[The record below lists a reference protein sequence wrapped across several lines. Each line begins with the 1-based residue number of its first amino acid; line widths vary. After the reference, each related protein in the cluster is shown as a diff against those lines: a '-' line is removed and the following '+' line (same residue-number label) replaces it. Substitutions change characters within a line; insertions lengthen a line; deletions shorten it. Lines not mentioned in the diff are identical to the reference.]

1 MPLLQTLATAS
12 ARGWRGN
19 GAVGVYELISTIV
32 LASNATSVTFSIT
45 GAQQAAYKHLQIRA
59 VGRTTDAQAYADLY
73 ARFNN
78 DSATN
83 YGWHYISGVGSGTPS
98 SGWASSQTGIF
109 VGRVTGNTA
118 TGSNFASSVTDIID
132 AFSSSKNK
140 VTRMLGGEVDSSY
153 YQSLM
158 TSGLWLNTAAISSI
172 TLFSNQG
179 GNLITGSRFS
189 LYGVRA

>member
-1 MPLLQTLATAS
+1 
-12 ARGWRGN
+12 
-19 GAVGVYELISTIV
+19 
-32 LASNATSVTFSIT
+32 
-45 GAQQAAYKHLQIRA
+45 
-59 VGRTTDAQAYADLY
+59 LY
-73 ARFNN
+73 ARFNS

-118 TGSNFASSVTDIID
+118 TGSNFASSVTDIVD

-140 VTRMLGGEVDSSY
+140 VTRMLGGESDPSY
-153 YQSLM
+153 TQSLM

-179 GNLITGSRFS
+179 GNLVSGSRFS
-189 LYGVRA
+189 LYGVR

>member
-1 MPLLQTLATAS
+1 MIPLGILAS
-12 ARGWRGN
+12 AGGLGN
-19 GAVGVYELISTIV
+19 YELIQTQV
-32 LASNATSVTFSIT
+32 LASNTTSVTFNIST
-45 GAQQAAYKHLQIRA
+45 AQKTAYKHLQLRA

-73 ARFNN
+73 ARFNS
-78 DSATN
+78 DSGTN

-109 VGRVTGNTA
+109 VGRMTGNTSA
-118 TGSNFASSVTDIID
+118 GSHFASAITDVVD
-132 AFSSSKNK
+132 AFSISKNK
-140 VTRMLGGEVDSSY
+140 VTRMLGGEADSSY
-153 YQSLM
+153 FQSLM

-179 GNLITGSRFS
+179 GNLVTGSRFS